1 MPNKARTLLSMVK
14 SAVEVLP
21 DNESFLLDLKSTVAM
36 LNPDREPSQA
46 FKPSS
51 MNCLRLCYFDM
62 VKAPRDISI
71 AEYSGVRIPET
82 GSASHESI
90 QKYVSKMQEC
100 GKDCVWIKPS
110 DWIKQ
115 NKLDYLE
122 IKDEG
127 EFETLLYDTRYNI
140 RFKCDGII
148 KYKGTYYIL
157 EIKTETERKNA
168 YRENADDGH
177 RNQSIC
183 YSLAL
188 NINKIM
194 WLYESR
200 DLCVPKTF
208 ITTVTEEEKGEMVT
222 KFEIVNQA
230 VKDSIPPERTEN
242 RKACQYCHYIN
253 ECKKY
258 K

>member
-71 AEYSGVRIPET
+71 TEYSGVRIPET

-100 GKDCVWIKPS
+100 GKDCVWVKPS

-122 IKDEG
+122 VKDEG

-148 KYKGTYYIL
+148 RYKGTY
-157 EIKTETERKNA
+157 
-168 YRENADDGH
+168 
-177 RNQSIC
+177 
-183 YSLAL
+183 
-188 NINKIM
+188 
-194 WLYESR
+194 
-200 DLCVPKTF
+200 
-208 ITTVTEEEKGEMVT
+208 
-222 KFEIVNQA
+222 
-230 VKDSIPPERTEN
+230 
-242 RKACQYCHYIN
+242 
-253 ECKKY
+253 
-258 K
+258 